1 MEEVRFNEADHTYWL
16 GDKLLPNVTSLLQ
29 KHGLYPT
36 YNGVDPCYAERGKLI
51 HAEID
56 NYVKHGEIGFTGEL
70 QDFIRFVKEL
80 GLTGMESEVRLY
92 NKELAGTADLIALE
106 PPCVMCDTDPYIMS
120 LNDHKTG
127 SKIDKEAC
135 RWQLTLYRYLY
146 YEMHRRWIN
155 RLRVF
160 HLCENSKVIEL
171 EPIPDE
177 EVDRLLECERQ
188 GILYTPPAIEPSL
201 AMAVYQ
207 AEQVIQQIKQQQ
219 EEAEANMKALHEK
232 LMETMQKKGIKSFE
246 NERMKICVVE
256 PSTRESVDSKKLKDE
271 QPEVYKQYLK
281 TCNVKGS
288 VRITLRG

>member
-1 MEEVRFNEADHTYWL
+1 MEEYRFNEADHTYWL

-29 KHGLYPT
+29 KHGLYPC

-51 HAEID
+51 HQEIE
-56 NYVKHGEIGFTGEL
+56 NYIKNGEIGFTNEL
-70 QDFIRFVKEL
+70 QDFIRFVKEHDL
-80 GLTGMESEVRLY
+80 YSLKSEVRLY
-92 NKELAGTADLIALE
+92 CPKLAGTADLIARTVDE
-106 PPCVMCDTDPYIMS
+106 NICDFPIEFVLVDY
-120 LNDHKTG
+120 KTG
-127 SKIDKEAC
+127 SKVDKEAC

-146 YEMHRRWIN
+146 FVMFGVWIN
-155 RLRVF
+155 RLKVF
-160 HLCENSKVIEL
+160 HLCENSKIIEL
-171 EPIPDE
+171 EPIPQE

-188 GILYTPPAIEPSL
+188 GIIYTPPAIEPSL

-232 LMETMQKKGIKSFE
+232 LMEAMQKKGIKSFE
-246 NERMKICVVE
+246 NERIKICVVE
-256 PSTRESVDSKKLKDE
+256 PSTRESVDSKKLKEDM
-271 QPEVYKQYLK
+271 PEVYKQYLK

>member
-1 MEEVRFNEADHTYWL
+1 MEEYRFNEADHTYWL
-16 GDKLLPNVTSLLQ
+16 GDKQLISVTQLLR
-29 KHGLYPT
+29 KHGLSPDYS
-36 YNGVDPCYAERGKLI
+36 GVDPCYAERGKLI
-51 HAEID
+51 HKEIE
-56 NYVKHGEIGFTGEL
+56 NYIKNGEIGFTNEL
-70 QDFIRFVKEL
+70 QDFIRFTKEPEL
-80 GLTGMESEVRLY
+80 KDMESEKQLHTE
-92 NKELAGTADLIALE
+92 ELAGTADLIARTAFSFDIPSEYVL
-106 PPCVMCDTDPYIMS
+106 VDY
-120 LNDHKTG
+120 KTG
-127 SKIDKEAC
+127 SKVDKEAC
-135 RWQLTLYRYLY
+135 RWQLSLYRYLY
-146 YEMHRRWIN
+146 YAMYHVRIN

-171 EPIPDE
+171 EPIPQE
-177 EVDRLLECERQ
+177 EIKRLLECERQ

-219 EEAEANMKALHEK
+219 DEAEANMKSLHEK
-232 LMETMQKKGIKSFE
+232 LMEAMQKKGIKSFE

-271 QPEVYKQYLK
+271 QPDVYKQYLK